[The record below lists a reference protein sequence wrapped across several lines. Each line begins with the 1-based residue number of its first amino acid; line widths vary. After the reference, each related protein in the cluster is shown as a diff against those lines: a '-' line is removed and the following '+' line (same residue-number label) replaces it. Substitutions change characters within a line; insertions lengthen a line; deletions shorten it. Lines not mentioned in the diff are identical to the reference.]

1 MDLFSSTFDS
11 KKVSPLADRM
21 RPTTLA
27 EFIGQKE
34 ILGPGKLLRRA
45 IEADRVTSLI
55 LYGPPGTGKTS
66 LAQVIANS
74 TTSFFIRINAVSA
87 GVKDLREIIEQAE
100 ERLYHYNRKTLVFC
114 DEVHR
119 FNKGQQDVL
128 LPAIER
134 GIITFIGATT
144 ENPYFEIN
152 SALLSRSTIFRLN
165 PLSEEE
171 ILLGMKRALNDCE
184 KGLGNYQTEISPEA
198 FQHWVDFAGG
208 DLRRALNAL
217 EIAVLTT
224 APQNGIRYIDLETA
238 KESVQ
243 ERHFRFDKKGD
254 NHYDLI
260 SALIKSMRGS
270 DPDAALYWLAVLL
283 ESGEDPRFIVRRII
297 VHASE
302 DVGLADPLA
311 MLQAQ
316 AAANALEWVGMPEA
330 RIPLAQ
336 AVLAIATAPKSNSV
350 VTAIDQAQ
358 SFVKQHKPG
367 QVPNHLRDS
376 HYPGAQKLGYGTHYL
391 YPHSYPDNWVQQDYL
406 PPEHKYVSF
415 YRPSGRGWD
424 KIRNKSKTEIPPKD
438 IPPKDISER
447 DNNL

>member
-1 MDLFSSTFDS
+1 MNLFSSTFDS
-11 KKVSPLADRM
+11 SKTAPLADRM
-21 RPTTLA
+21 RPCVLA
-27 EFIGQKE
+27 DFIGQKD

-74 TTSFFIRINAVSA
+74 TTSTFIRINAVSS
-87 GVKDLREIIEQAE
+87 GVKEIREIIEQAE
-100 ERLYHYNRKTLVFC
+100 ERLHLYHQKTLVFC

-134 GIITFIGATT
+134 GVITFIGATT

-165 PLSEEE
+165 LLSEEE
-171 ILLGMKRALNDCE
+171 IRLGLEKALKDQE
-184 KGLGNYQTEISPEA
+184 KGLGSYQVEVSEEA
-198 FQHWVDFAGG
+198 FQHWIDYAGG

-217 EIAVLTT
+217 ELAVLTT
-224 APQNGIRYIDLETA
+224 PPDHGIRKIDLEVA
-238 KESVQ
+238 KESIQ
-243 ERHFRFDKKGD
+243 ERHFRFDKAGD
-254 NHYDLI
+254 NHYDMI

-283 ESGEDPRFIVRRII
+283 ESGEDPRFIMRRIL

-302 DVGLADPLA
+302 DVGLADPLV

-330 RIPLAQ
+330 RIPMAQ
-336 AVLAIATAPKSNSV
+336 AVLAIANAPKSNSV
-350 VTAIDQAQ
+350 VTAIGNAVQY
-358 SFVKQHKPG
+358 VKNNKAG
-367 QVPNHLRDS
+367 QVPLHLRDA
-376 HYPGAQKLGYGTHYL
+376 HYPGAKNLNHSTGYL
-391 YPHSYPDNWVQQDYL
+391 YPHAFPGNWVRQDYL
-406 PPEHKYVSF
+406 PEEAKGVNF
-415 YRPSGRGWD
+415 YDPTGKGMDKNRGKPD
-424 KIRNKSKTEIPPKD
+424 A
-438 IPPKDISER
+438 
-447 DNNL
+447 